1 MKNIDKELEMLSA
14 DFDDNLDHYT
24 DEFSL
29 TKMFKK
35 SGVINKVT
43 QAMLLFT
50 LSAGAFAKG
59 PSPQDIGDMIAG
71 HQPVAAQQVENTPDF
86 FDVDNLDVLTPEMA
100 ANAPETGLTGVFKM
114 HETGRPVVLYQNG
127 TIDVN
132 ELDMEMVNNLNEF
145 DGHLINLGIKNMMK
159 EGSEPYAMTY
169 HGTTAMKMTTSKKA
183 LSGAHPEE
191 FNAEKTPTLLEY
203 EDELVS
209 SHEYAHLSKDQ
220 LEHKEEIRNDK
231 KLSINFGTSL
241 VSEHGSDLYM
251 VLNTAK
257 NHNLDLKTTQKMF
270 EELANFRE
278 ETYVKN
284 LDLSHAT
291 FGAVRSFSESLTP
304 ENFDSIMKNSSEELL
319 EFTGEYGM
327 EVHEQMSVT
336 NALSRI
342 KKHHIMSDVK
352 KIRETGEPLTVEDSS
367 VFNRLKD
374 SEIFSK
380 HDIFEKTGYSE
391 YVQRVSEKMDRE
403 NLNAKTAVFR
413 SEETGNHVRGLNQIN
428 ILNNFE
434 EVMKNQEPLNNMTEM
449 LALKGQETK
458 LLNEI
463 GLEVETKLAESKE
476 TPENDFKQN
485 NIQRY
490 TR

>member
-59 PSPQDIGDMIAG
+59 PSPQDIGDMITG
-71 HQPVAAQQVENTPDF
+71 HQPVAAQQVEKTPDF
-86 FDVDNLDVLTPEMA
+86 FDVENLDVLTPEMA

-114 HETGRPVVLYQNG
+114 HETGRPVVLYENG

-132 ELDMEMVNNLNEF
+132 KLDMEMVNDLNEF

-159 EGSEPYAMTY
+159 EGDQPYAATY
-169 HGTTAMKMTTSKKA
+169 YGTTATKMTTSKNA
-183 LSGAHPEE
+183 LSGAHSEE
-191 FNAEKTPTLLEY
+191 FNAEKTPTLLKY

-209 SHEYAHLSKDQ
+209 NHEYAHLSKDQ
-220 LEHKEEIRNDK
+220 LEHKEEIVNNKR
-231 KLSINFGTSL
+231 LSINFGTAL

-257 NHNLDLKTTQKMF
+257 NNQLDFETTQEMF
-270 EELANFRE
+270 KELADFRE
-278 ETYVKN
+278 ETYVNN
-284 LDLSHAT
+284 LDLSHST
-291 FGAVRSFSESLTP
+291 FGAIRSFSETLTP

-327 EVHEQMSVT
+327 EVHKQMSVT
-336 NALSRI
+336 NALDRVRRHEI
-342 KKHHIMSDVK
+342 AKDVQAF
-352 KIRETGEPLTVEDSS
+352 RDNGGSLSVEDSL
-367 VFNRLKD
+367 VFKNLKNND
-374 SEIFSK
+374 TFPNAEV
-380 HDIFEKTGYSE
+380 FESTGYGD
-391 YVQRVSEKMDRE
+391 YLQRMSDKVDNEGLSVK
-403 NLNAKTAVFR
+403 AAVYR
-413 SEETGNHVRGLNQIN
+413 TEETHNHVRGLNQIN